1 LVINTK
7 KKNLLK
13 LENNQKHII
22 KIDNLSIGYASKK
35 HINLI
40 ASNLNINLKP
50 GNLVCL
56 LGKNGIGKSTLLR
69 TLTKVQP
76 ALGGDIFINQKNLNE
91 ISNSNLSKQLSVV
104 LTEKLPES
112 SLSVFELIALGR
124 QPYTNWV
131 GQLNTK
137 DIKIIETALE
147 ETNTKHLMQ
156 AKYYQLS
163 DGQLQKVL
171 IARAL
176 AQNTNIIIL
185 DEPTA
190 HLDIHHTIETFTL
203 LKKLAEKYGKT
214 IIISTHEINLALQL
228 ADELWLMTPKKFV
241 TGKTNNL
248 IENNQLNNLFSSSL
262 IHFDKEMKQFTISK
276 SN

>member
-1 LVINTK
+1 MKNTQ
-7 KKNLLK
+7 N
-13 LENNQKHII
+13 HII
-22 KIDNLSIGYASKK
+22 KTTNLSIGYTSKK
-35 HINLI
+35 HQKII
-40 ASNLNINLKP
+40 ASNLNITLEE

-56 LGKNGIGKSTLLR
+56 LGENGIGKSTLLR

-76 ALGGDIFINQKNLNE
+76 AINGTIFINQINLNE
-91 ISNSNLSKQLSVV
+91 ISNLNLSKQLSVV

-112 SLSVFELIALGR
+112 SLTVFELVALGR

-131 GQLNTK
+131 GQLNAK
-137 DIKIIETALE
+137 DIEIVEMALK
-147 ETNTKHLMQ
+147 ETNTKQLAQ

-176 AQNTNIIIL
+176 AQNTAIIVL

-203 LKKLAEKYGKT
+203 LKKLAKEFGKT
-214 IIISTHEINLALQL
+214 ILISTHEINLALQL
-228 ADELWLMTPKKFV
+228 ADQLWLMTPQKFV
-241 TGKTNNL
+241 TGKTNDL
-248 IENNQLNNLFSSSL
+248 IENNQLNTLFNSDL
-262 IHFDKEMKQFTISK
+262 IHFNKKLKQFTILNS
-276 SN
+276 

>member
-1 LVINTK
+1 MVINTK

-22 KIDNLSIGYASKK
+22 KTNSLSIGYTSKRQVK
-35 HINLI
+35 LV

-56 LGKNGIGKSTLLR
+56 LGENGIGKSTLLR

-76 ALGGDIFINQKNLNE
+76 AISGDIFINKANLNE

-124 QPYTNWV
+124 QPYTNWI
-131 GQLNTK
+131 GQLNAK

-147 ETNTKHLMQ
+147 ETNTKHLAQ
-156 AKYYQLS
+156 TKYYQLS

-176 AQNTNIIIL
+176 AQNTNIIVL

-190 HLDIHHTIETFTL
+190 HLDIHHTIETVTL

-228 ADELWLMTPKKFV
+228 ADELWLMTKNKFV
-241 TGKTNNL
+241 TGKTHNL
-248 IENNQLNNLFSSSL
+248 IENNQLNNLFTSSL
-262 IHFDKEMKQFTISK
+262 IHFDKKLKQFTISK